1 MRAREAREAQRKRL
15 WGSGTHVTVNPNP
28 SPQTTCHGPPYFLSM
43 PSLIIFAAICSGET
57 ARQREREERRF
68 AQGRARG
75 AGGRRR
81 PARAPTA
88 PRGKRP
94 GPPPRPRTHL
104 HILRVSLDPADDS
117 IHRLGAH
124 LLRHVALLLT
134 PPGADVS

>member
-57 ARQREREERRF
+57 ARLCEREERRF

-75 AGGRRR
+75 ARRQRRR
-81 PARAPTA
+81 PARAPPT
-88 PRGKRP
+88 PRGSA
-94 GPPPRPRTHL
+94 PRPR
-104 HILRVSLDPADDS
+104 PARARTSIFSGCLSIPLMIASIDS
-117 IHRLGAH
+117 VRISSVMSHCC
-124 LLRHVALLLT
+124 
-134 PPGADVS
+134 